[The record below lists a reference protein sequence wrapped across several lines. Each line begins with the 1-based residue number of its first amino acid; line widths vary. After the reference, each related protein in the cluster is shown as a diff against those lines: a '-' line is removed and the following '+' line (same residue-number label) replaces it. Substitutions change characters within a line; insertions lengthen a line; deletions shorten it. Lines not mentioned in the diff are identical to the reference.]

1 MIQKRLKVAFFFLT
15 IIACAIFL
23 KAKGEIFH
31 LENAT
36 PKDNYYTITYHI
48 EKPQY
53 IIEKSIIINQNTHN
67 KDNIKIHSENKGN
80 IILKKN
86 NKTYGILFDKGIITI
101 SDQHITDKINLTF
114 DILNSDSGEIT
125 TKEISFP
132 VLPRM
137 EESQT
142 REEENKKIPLTRKNF
157 VSEEKNPLPSS
168 KKNPTTIEKLLHT
181 VHTKNYLLMSLII
194 FCLGFLMSLTPCIYP
209 MIPITI
215 SILGI
220 DQQNFKSRLYSG
232 LLYMC
237 GMSTVFS
244 LLGILA
250 ASGKIVFG
258 GFWEHPLFVIGA
270 TIVLSI
276 MTLNMMGLINFN
288 VYWNSTIPIPAI
300 LKNSRYLPL
309 FYGMFSG
316 TISSPCVSP
325 GLMAVLSLV
334 SQQNNIFL
342 AWLWLFLFGCGL
354 SLPLFLIAL
363 IMNPG
368 FIFPQSGSWM
378 NELKEIIGIILC
390 FIIGNNIRLFWGY
403 YISSLTV
410 SLIILYFIFYKA
422 YRKKNTIRW
431 YKSGSLLVAG
441 FSLFFILYNTY
452 HHYSKTQ
459 SNHLHQIIWENNLE
473 SAKKKALQEKKL
485 VFVDIT
491 ADWCSI
497 CKIVEKELFLDK
509 DFMQSIDD
517 ICILCKVDCTQKNQ
531 YNTSIVNQYHIKGY
545 PALLLIDPQ
554 SDCLQKEY
562 SGDILDIDKEEL
574 LTTMQAIQKGLYYE

>member
-1 MIQKRLKVAFFFLT
+1 MTHTFFFL
-15 IIACAIFL
+15 IFTFYATAL
-23 KAKGEIFH
+23 STQKEIFC
-31 LENAT
+31 LKNST
-36 PKDNYYTITYHI
+36 PKNNYYTIAYHI
-48 EKPQY
+48 EKPEY
-53 IIEKSIIINQNTHN
+53 IIEDSIVLN
-67 KDNIKIHSENKGN
+67 KDSQNKEDIKIDSINKGS

-86 NKTYGILFDKGIITI
+86 NKTYPILFDNGMIII
-101 SDQHITDKINLTF
+101 SDQHITDTIHLTA
-114 DILNSDSGEIT
+114 DILNSHSGEIK
-125 TKEISFP
+125 TKEISFS
-132 VLPRM
+132 VFQKLTKTHSEKDQNDDISSSRTK
-137 EESQT
+137 ESPLL
-142 REEENKKIPLTRKNF
+142 EKKENVASLKK
-157 VSEEKNPLPSS
+157 S
-168 KKNPTTIEKLLHT
+168 PTTIEKLLHT
-181 VHTKNYLLMSLII
+181 VHAKNYLLMTLII

-232 LLYMC
+232 FLYMC
-237 GMSTVFS
+237 GMSTIFS

-288 VYWNSTIPIPAI
+288 FYWNSTLPMPTI
-300 LKNSRYLPL
+300 LQNSRYLPF

-325 GLMAVLSLV
+325 GLVAVLSLV

-378 NELKEIIGIILC
+378 NELKEIIGIMLC
-390 FIIGNNIRLFWGY
+390 FIIGNNIRLFGGY
-403 YISSLTV
+403 YLSSIIV
-410 SLIILYFIFYKA
+410 AIIILYFIAYKIHT
-422 YRKKNTIRW
+422 KNNTKGW
-431 YKSGSLLVAG
+431 YKNASLLLAF
-441 FSLFFILYNTY
+441 FSLFFIVYNTY
-452 HHYSKTQ
+452 NYYIKTQ
-459 SNHLHQIIWENNLE
+459 YNESLHIIWENSIE
-473 SAKKKALQEKKL
+473 SAKKKAIQQKKL

-497 CKIVEKELFLDK
+497 CKIVEKELFLNK
-509 DFMQSIDD
+509 DFMSIMND
-517 ICILCKVDCTQKNQ
+517 ICVFCKIDCTKKNE
-531 YNTSIVNQYHIKGY
+531 YNTNIIKQYHIKGY
-545 PALLLIDPQ
+545 PALLLIDPR
-554 SDCLQKEY
+554 SDNLQKEY
-562 SGDILDIDKEEL
+562 NGDILEMNREEL
-574 LTTMQAIQKGLYYE
+574 LITMQTIHKEAYYE

>member
-1 MIQKRLKVAFFFLT
+1 
-15 IIACAIFL
+15 
-23 KAKGEIFH
+23 
-31 LENAT
+31 
-36 PKDNYYTITYHI
+36 
-48 EKPQY
+48 
-53 IIEKSIIINQNTHN
+53 
-67 KDNIKIHSENKGN
+67 
-80 IILKKN
+80 
-86 NKTYGILFDKGIITI
+86 
-101 SDQHITDKINLTF
+101 
-114 DILNSDSGEIT
+114 
-125 TKEISFP
+125 
-132 VLPRM
+132 
-137 EESQT
+137 
-142 REEENKKIPLTRKNF
+142 
-157 VSEEKNPLPSS
+157 
-168 KKNPTTIEKLLHT
+168 
-181 VHTKNYLLMSLII
+181 
-194 FCLGFLMSLTPCIYP
+194 MSLTPCIYP

-237 GMSTVFS
+237 GMSAVFS

-258 GFWEHPLFVIGA
+258 GFWEHPLFVIGT
-270 TIVLSI
+270 TIILSI

-288 VYWNSTIPIPAI
+288 FYWNSTLPMPAI

-325 GLMAVLSLV
+325 GLVAILSLV

-378 NELKEIIGIILC
+378 NELKEMIGIILC
-390 FIIGNNIRLFWGY
+390 FIIGNNIRLFSGY
-403 YISSLTV
+403 YISSVTV
-410 SLIILYFIFYKA
+410 SLIILYFIVYKI
-422 YRKKNTIRW
+422 YTTKNTKKW
-431 YKSGSLLVAG
+431 YKKSSLLLAF
-441 FSLFFILYNTY
+441 FSLFFIVYTTY
-452 HHYSKTQ
+452 HHYIKTQ
-459 SNHLHQIIWENNLE
+459 NNELHQIIWENKLE
-473 SAKKKALQEKKL
+473 SAKKRALKEKKL

-509 DFMQSIDD
+509 DFMQSMDD
-517 ICILCKVDCTQKNQ
+517 ICILCKVDCTQKNE
-531 YNTSIVNQYHIKGY
+531 YNTNIVKQYHIKGY

-554 SDCLQKEY
+554 SDSLQKEY
-562 SGDILDIDKEEL
+562 NGDILEMDKKEL
-574 LTTMQAIQKGLYYE
+574 LITMQTIQKGLYYE